1 MKKLF
6 FITATLLFS
15 LNVFSQGLNFKQ
27 KINTNDL
34 IGYWVSSNNS
44 ASLFFWKDFN
54 NELQVQEINNK
65 YAEPLELIS
74 FTINTDSVMTDT
86 RLNSTNSIIES
97 IYSFINK
104 ITLKCTYV
112 NYTNGKLVEDTI
124 YYTKIK

>member
-6 FITATLLFS
+6 FITATVLFS